1 VCRMC
6 RMFPYKL
13 FGSWI
18 SVLILGLLV
27 FSSSGAGT
35 QEGRWQGAPV
45 DFSQGHLRVSADGHH
60 LQFANGNG
68 FFFLGDT
75 AWEMFHR
82 LKRAEMETY
91 LEDRRSKGFTV
102 IQAVVLAEFDG
113 LTQANAE
120 GNLPLVGSDPEHPNE
135 KYFELV
141 DYAVRTARTKGMY
154 VGMLP
159 TWGDKMG
166 PVLLGKGPVIFN
178 EKNAYAYGLFLGRR
192 YAKDANVIWILG
204 GDRMPTEH
212 ELVWRAMAKGLRAGD
227 KGRHL
232 ITYHPGGGK
241 SSSDGFANADSPL
254 DFNMMQSGHGSRHF
268 ANYAMI
274 EKDYALKP
282 LKPTVDGEAR
292 YEDHPVIFKAE
303 NGWFIDAD
311 SREAA
316 YWAVFA
322 GSAGFTYGC
331 HDIWQFLDTSRNQPV
346 TFARTPWQQ
355 ALNFPGS
362 MQMLYLRRLMESHD
376 FLRLVPAQEMVVAA
390 EELPESGELL
400 HVAALKHSDGRVA
413 LIYVPAGVLQ
423 VTVDMNSV
431 AGGDVTSRWFDPTTG
446 RSFPAVA
453 MQEEAPGT
461 FRLPMPA
468 PGNGHDWVLVMEAVL
483 HKK

>member
-1 VCRMC
+1 MSRMG
-6 RMFPYKL
+6 RMFPCKRFAIWNVL
-13 FGSWI
+13 
-18 SVLILGLLV
+18 LILALLI
-27 FSSSGAGT
+27 FCARGARAE
-35 QEGRWQGAPV
+35 EGRWQGAPV
-45 DFSQGHLRVSADGHH
+45 DFSQGDLRVSADGHH
-60 LQFANGNG
+60 LQFANGKG

-82 LKRAEMETY
+82 LKRAEMENY

-113 LTQANAE
+113 LTQPNAE
-120 GNLPLVGSDPEHPNE
+120 GNLPLAGSDPAHPNE
-135 KYFELV
+135 RYFELV
-141 DYAVRTARTKGMY
+141 DYGVRTARAKGMF

-166 PVLLGKGPVIFN
+166 PVLWGKGPMIFN

-212 ELVWRAMAKGLRAGD
+212 EQVWRAMAKGLREGD

-241 SSSDGFANADSPL
+241 SSSDGFTNADSPL

-268 ANYAMI
+268 ANYAMV
-274 EKDYALKP
+274 EKDYALRP
-282 LKPTVDGEAR
+282 VKPTVDGEAR
-292 YEDHPVIFKAE
+292 YEDHPVNFKPE
-303 NGWFIDAD
+303 NGWFTDAD
-311 SREAA
+311 TREAA

-331 HDIWQFLDTSRNQPV
+331 HDIWQFLDTSRNKPV

-355 ALNFPGS
+355 AMNFPGS
-362 MQMLYLRRLMESHD
+362 LQMLYLRRLMESHD
-376 FLRLVPAQEMVVAA
+376 FLRLVPAQEMIVAA
-390 EELPESGELL
+390 EKLPDSAELL
-400 HVAALKHSDGRVA
+400 HVAALKDGNGRTA

-423 VTVDMNSV
+423 VTVDV
-431 AGGDVTSRWFDPTTG
+431 EQFGGGKSTWFDPTTG
-446 RSFPAVA
+446 KSLPAVA
-453 MQEEAPGT
+453 ARQGTQGT
-461 FRLPMPA
+461 FRLPMAA
-468 PGNGHDWVLVMEAVL
+468 PGEGHDWVLVVEADL
-483 HKK
+483 PRK